1 MSVVWKKAY
10 SNVPRPQM
18 LAFKFTTADT
28 DETTTDG
35 YTTSPGGFTVSRGDA
50 DGYYSV
56 TAPRKFGAADVIYAD
71 AKVYDATYPD
81 ATKTAQVIS
90 QNIADGVFEV
100 VTRGAAGTVQP
111 LTDVVVEVFLLI
123 QGINAD

>member
-1 MSVVWKKAY
+1 MSIVWKKAY
-10 SNVPRPQM
+10 SNVPRPQI

-28 DETTTDG
+28 TEATTDG
-35 YTTSPGGFTVSRGDA
+35 YSTSPGGFSVARGDA

-56 TAPRKFGAADVIYAD
+56 TLPRAFGAGDIIYAD

-81 ATKTAQVIS
+81 AVKTAQVIS
-90 QNIADGVFEV
+90 QVATDGVIEV
-100 VTRGAAGTVQP
+100 VTRGAGGTVQP

-123 QGINAD
+123 QGINS